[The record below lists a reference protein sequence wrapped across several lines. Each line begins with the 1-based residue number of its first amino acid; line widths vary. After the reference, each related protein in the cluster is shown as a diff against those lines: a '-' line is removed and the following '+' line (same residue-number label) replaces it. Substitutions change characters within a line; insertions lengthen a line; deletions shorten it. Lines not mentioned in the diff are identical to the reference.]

1 MTAVAVVVPV
11 HDEEELLAGC
21 LASLAVAVAAAEVV
35 GVRVEV
41 VLVLDDCT
49 DRSSAIAAEYEVTTV
64 AVRAA
69 RVGAARRAGV
79 AEALRRL
86 EPVDLADVWIA
97 NTDADSAVPVNW
109 LTHQLAL
116 MRAGSDVVLGT
127 VRPDFADLAP
137 AHVAYWR
144 ATHHR
149 GRPAGNTHGA
159 NLGVRG
165 SVYRAAGGFTEVPEH
180 EDVRLVEAAR
190 ALGAIVTASD
200 VAEVTTSGRVEGRTP
215 GGYAAFVRATAAQ
228 FA

>member
-11 HDEEELLAGC
+11 HDEEELLPGC
-21 LASLAVAVAAAEVV
+21 LASIAAAREVAERA
-35 GVRVEV
+35 GVRVEAV
-41 VLVLDDCT
+41 AVLDACT
-49 DRSSAIAAEYEVTTV
+49 DRSAAIARDFGVPTIEV
-64 AVRAA
+64 AAA

-79 AEALRRL
+79 VEALRRL
-86 EPVDLADVWIA
+86 RALDPAEVWIA
-97 NTDADSAVPVNW
+97 NTDADSVVPANW
-109 LTHQLAL
+109 LSHQVTL

-149 GRPAGNTHGA
+149 GRPNGNTHGA
-159 NLGVRG
+159 NLGVRA
-165 SVYRAAGGFTEVPEH
+165 SVYLAAGGFTEVPEH
-180 EDVRLVEAAR
+180 EDVRLVQAAR
-190 ALGAIVTASD
+190 ALGAAITASD
-200 VAEVTTSGRVEGRTP
+200 AAEVVTSGRYEGRTP

>member
-11 HDEEELLAGC
+11 HDEEELLARC
-21 LASLAVAVAAAEVV
+21 LASLTVAQEAAARA
-35 GVRVEV
+35 GARVEV
-41 VLVLDDCT
+41 VAVLDACT
-49 DRSSAIAAEYEVTTV
+49 DRSAAIAAEFDVTLVEVS
-64 AVRAA
+64 AA
-69 RVGAARRAGV
+69 RVGTARRAGV
-79 AEALRRL
+79 SAALRRL
-86 EPVDLADVWIA
+86 DPADLAQVWIA
-97 NTDADSAVPVNW
+97 NTDADSVVPANW
-109 LTHQLAL
+109 LTHQLTL
-116 MRAGSDVVLGT
+116 MRAGSDLMLGT

-149 GRPAGNTHGA
+149 GRPPGNTHGA

-190 ALGAIVTASD
+190 ALGAIITPSD
-200 VAEVTTSGRVEGRTP
+200 VAEVMTSGRFEGRTP